1 MKRKLLSLL
10 IFLVTLLTIL
20 PCFAADEQKTF
31 KTLNDFSNARF
42 STYSGSSAVY
52 YTQQVVPNADNFI
65 YYSTIGDAIVALKS
79 NKVDAFVCD
88 DPVARL
94 AASKNPEL
102 RVFPESILPDNY
114 GFAFQKNSPLT
125 PKFNAVIQKYY
136 IDGTLQK
143 LKDIWLGADD
153 RKKVLI
159 KQDWAGKN
167 GTLRCYHDYTSE
179 PITYVGTDGP
189 LGYEIDVLLRI
200 ARELDMKVEFTMCE
214 FDGLI
219 AALESGKADVIS
231 GCMSITPERVTN
243 VDFSD
248 PHYRA
253 ALVLLIRNEEY
264 VPQEI
269 NFWESLKASFEKTF
283 IVENRWKLILN
294 GLGVTILISVCAG
307 LGGLLLGFLLCM
319 LKREGSNSI
328 RKITDAFIHLVQ
340 GTPIVVFLMILYF
353 IIFGS
358 VNISPLPI
366 AILGFTINF
375 GVYAAEIYHN
385 GLNTVDNGQREAA
398 LALGYTPK
406 QTFWKVIFPQA
417 AQHFLPILKAQ
428 YVSMVK
434 ETSIVGYISV
444 QDLTM
449 VTDIIH
455 ARTMEAFFP
464 LIVTAA
470 IYFII
475 ADLLTSFLRIIE
487 IKINPKQ
494 SKRIIKGVKMQ

>member
-1 MKRKLLSLL
+1 
-10 IFLVTLLTIL
+10 
-20 PCFAADEQKTF
+20 
-31 KTLNDFSNARF
+31 
-42 STYSGSSAVY
+42 
-52 YTQQVVPNADNFI
+52 
-65 YYSTIGDAIVALKS
+65 
-79 NKVDAFVCD
+79 
-88 DPVARL
+88 
-94 AASKNPEL
+94 
-102 RVFPESILPDNY
+102 
-114 GFAFQKNSPLT
+114 
-125 PKFNAVIQKYY
+125 
-136 IDGTLQK
+136 
-143 LKDIWLGADD
+143 
-153 RKKVLI
+153 
-159 KQDWAGKN
+159 
-167 GTLRCYHDYTSE
+167 
-179 PITYVGTDGP
+179 
-189 LGYEIDVLLRI
+189 
-200 ARELDMKVEFTMCE
+200 MCE
-214 FDGLI
+214 FDGLV
-219 AALESGKADVIS
+219 AALQSDKADVIS

-243 VDFSD
+243 VDFSS

-264 VPQEI
+264 VHVET
-269 NFWESLKASFEKTF
+269 NFWENLKTSFERTF

-294 GLGVTILISVCAG
+294 GLGVTILISFCAG
-307 LGGLLLGFLLCM
+307 FCGLLLGFLLCM
-319 LKREGSNSI
+319 LKREGSHSI
-328 RKITDAFIHLVQ
+328 RKITNIFIHLVQ

-358 VNISPLPI
+358 VSISPLPI

-375 GVYAAEIYHN
+375 GVYAAEIYQN

-487 IKINPKQ
+487 IKIDPKRG
-494 SKRIIKGVKMQ
+494 KRTVKGVKMQ

>member
-10 IFLVTLLTIL
+10 IFLVTLLTVL
-20 PCFAADEQKTF
+20 PCFAADNEKSF
-31 KTLNDFSNARF
+31 KTLNDFSGARF
-42 STYSGSSAVY
+42 STLNGAVADKLTQSVIPNSDNFVY
-52 YTQQVVPNADNFI
+52 YNTVADGI
-65 YYSTIGDAIVALKS
+65 MAVKS
-79 NKVDAFVCD
+79 NKVDAFVLD
-88 DPVARL
+88 DPICRLAVAR
-94 AASKNPEL
+94 NPEVM
-102 RVFPESILPDNY
+102 VFHEPVLPDQY
-114 GFAFQKNSPLT
+114 GFAFPKGSPLRD
-125 PKFNAVIQKYY
+125 KFNTVIGKFRE
-136 IDGTLQK
+136 DGTLQK

-264 VPQEI
+264 IPQEI
-269 NFWESLKASFEKTF
+269 NFWKSLKASFEKTF

-328 RKITDAFIHLVQ
+328 RKITNAFIHLVQ

-353 IIFGS
+353 IVFGS

-375 GVYAAEIYHN
+375 GVYAAEIYYN

-417 AQHFLPILKAQ
+417 ARTFLPILKGDFIA
-428 YVSMVK
+428 MVK

-449 VTDIIH
+449 VSDIIH

-464 LIVTAA
+464 LIVTAVIYLA
-470 IYFII
+470 I
-475 ADLLTSFLRIIE
+475 ANLLTLALDIIE
-487 IKINPKQ
+487 IKIDPKQ
-494 SKRIIKGVKMQ
+494 RKRTVKGVKMQ

>member
-153 RKKVLI
+153 RRKVLI

-264 VPQEI
+264 IPQEI
-269 NFWESLKASFEKTF
+269 NFWKS
-283 IVENRWKLILN
+283 
-294 GLGVTILISVCAG
+294 
-307 LGGLLLGFLLCM
+307 LCM
-319 LKREGSNSI
+319 
-328 RKITDAFIHLVQ
+328 FHL
-340 GTPIVVFLMILYF
+340 M
-353 IIFGS
+353 
-358 VNISPLPI
+358 
-366 AILGFTINF
+366 
-375 GVYAAEIYHN
+375 
-385 GLNTVDNGQREAA
+385 
-398 LALGYTPK
+398 
-406 QTFWKVIFPQA
+406 
-417 AQHFLPILKAQ
+417 
-428 YVSMVK
+428 
-434 ETSIVGYISV
+434 
-444 QDLTM
+444 
-449 VTDIIH
+449 
-455 ARTMEAFFP
+455 
-464 LIVTAA
+464 
-470 IYFII
+470 
-475 ADLLTSFLRIIE
+475 LLF
-487 IKINPKQ
+487 
-494 SKRIIKGVKMQ
+494 